1 MIAIATGTRADWGLL
16 RPLAVELRKRGEEV
30 GVIAT
35 NMHCDPRFGD
45 SRREIVGDGFEP
57 VADIRCW
64 EGRTETVAG
73 NTLGFGK
80 VLRRLAPRCLVI
92 LGDRMEMLGAASAAL
107 MEGVPIVHIAGGT
120 ISEGAI
126 DDSIRH
132 AISKMA
138 SLHLTETEES
148 AGRLLQMGEE
158 PGRVVVCG
166 APGVWNALNRDLM
179 GREELRS
186 GLKADFDPSFELG
199 EEYLVVTHHPATRSA
214 TAFADELRELLA
226 ALGSW
231 LEQKEGRQLIMTWPN
246 NDENPA
252 EAIALLNS
260 FAERY
265 PGRVL
270 VVPSLGARRYLSAV
284 AGSAGVVGNSSSG
297 IVETPSTGVPTLNI
311 GSRQRG
317 RQRGPGVIDAEPDRK
332 SIGAGLE
339 RIMSA
344 EMRRIAAG
352 KENPYFREGTP
363 RIMADAI
370 LATPMER
377 YEGKQF
383 HRLES
388 PVPVTPS
395 PLPPE
400 TGRLRNPEENAG
412 KPRESA
418 GDSEESVRTLYV
430 IPARGG
436 SKGIPGKNIKE
447 FMGEPLIV
455 RAIRQARDCG
465 ASDEDI
471 CLTTDSEEIR
481 GVAQKAG
488 LPVPFLR
495 PAELAADGSGTYEVL
510 LHALDYYRSRG
521 REYDRLIL
529 LQPTSPLRMTADI
542 KGAAS
547 LWRPDLDMVVSVCQ
561 AQTNPYY
568 NAFETDSEG
577 WLTISKGPGNY
588 IRRQDAPSVYEYNG
602 AVYVISVPSLLASP
616 LSAFRRRLPYEMP
629 RERSVDLD
637 TPLDWEI
644 AEALAAELADRDE
657 RDFSGSSSSSSK

>member
-57 VADIRCW
+57 VADIGCW

-231 LEQKEGRQLIMTWPN
+231 LEQKEERQLIMTWPN

-297 IVETPSTGVPTLNI
+297 IVETPLLFNALNDI
-311 GSRQRG
+311 WLLPNSKLFMLFSSNPNLSASSFLDIPRFSRSNRT
-317 RQRGPGVIDAEPDRK
+317 RYPIVSYFIPDSSLK
-332 SIGAGLE
+332 IPA
-339 RIMSA
+339 I
-344 EMRRIAAG
+344 IALS
-352 KENPYFREGTP
+352 Y
-363 RIMADAI
+363 IC
-370 LATPMER
+370 
-377 YEGKQF
+377 
-383 HRLES
+383 
-388 PVPVTPS
+388 
-395 PLPPE
+395 
-400 TGRLRNPEENAG
+400 
-412 KPRESA
+412 
-418 GDSEESVRTLYV
+418 RTLYFSHS
-430 IPARGG
+430 AR
-436 SKGIPGKNIKE
+436 SS
-447 FMGEPLIV
+447 MLICV
-455 RAIRQARDCG
+455 
-465 ASDEDI
+465 S
-471 CLTTDSEEIR
+471 
-481 GVAQKAG
+481 
-488 LPVPFLR
+488 
-495 PAELAADGSGTYEVL
+495 SG
-510 LHALDYYRSRG
+510 
-521 REYDRLIL
+521 
-529 LQPTSPLRMTADI
+529 
-542 KGAAS
+542 
-547 LWRPDLDMVVSVCQ
+547 
-561 AQTNPYY
+561 
-568 NAFETDSEG
+568 
-577 WLTISKGPGNY
+577 
-588 IRRQDAPSVYEYNG
+588 
-602 AVYVISVPSLLASP
+602 
-616 LSAFRRRLPYEMP
+616 
-629 RERSVDLD
+629 
-637 TPLDWEI
+637 
-644 AEALAAELADRDE
+644 
-657 RDFSGSSSSSSK
+657 